1 MISAHP
7 TNDPTNPLH
16 RLADDASRM
25 SGGAYPKKL
34 SDLSGIAEDINHTL
48 SVAYGLVDAL
58 TLALPYV
65 EMAADDPAY
74 KNGVVAKVTVA
85 MREAIAQAVGR

>member
-1 MISAHP
+1 MIDAHP
-7 TNDPTNPLH
+7 NYDPTNPLH
-16 RLADDASRM
+16 RLADDAKYM
-25 SGGAYPKKL
+25 AKGGFPANAKTL
-34 SDLSGIAEDINHTL
+34 AVIVADIDHTL
-48 SVAYGLVDAL
+48 AVAYGLVDAL

-74 KNGVVAKVTVA
+74 KNGVVAKVTAA